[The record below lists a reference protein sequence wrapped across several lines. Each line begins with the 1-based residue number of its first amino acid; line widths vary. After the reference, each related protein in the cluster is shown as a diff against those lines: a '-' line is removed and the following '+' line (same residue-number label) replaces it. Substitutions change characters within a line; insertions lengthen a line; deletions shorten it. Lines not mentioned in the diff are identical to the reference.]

1 MSPWLNR
8 MLVMVIVAATVQVAH
23 AGLSSRVLREGVEFT
38 ARKFGKEVAEE
49 GIEKLSKK
57 MAGLAAKH
65 GDEVVSAAFS
75 KVGPRAGKLVSEAG
89 EQADVALRMLARHGD
104 EGIGLVTRPASLRM
118 ISQFG
123 DDGADAILRH
133 GAIGEQLIGE
143 FAEGGV
149 KALNNVTAQNGRR
162 LAMLAGDGAL
172 KPPLIDVICSHG
184 DRACE
189 FIWKN
194 KGALAAGTTL
204 AVFLANPE
212 PFLDGTVQLTEIV
225 ADTAVRPLAE
235 EAGRHYGGTMILAG
249 LLIATLIFAARL
261 WLKRGIWG
269 LAGGWLIR
277 RGKSYF
283 DQPPSKN

>member
-1 MSPWLNR
+1 
-8 MLVMVIVAATVQVAH
+8 MLVLSIVATIGQVAN
-23 AGLSSRVLREGVEFT
+23 AGISSRVVREGVEFT

-49 GIEKLSKK
+49 GLEKLSTK

-65 GDEVVSAAFS
+65 GDEVVSVAFS
-75 KVGPRAGKLVSEAG
+75 KVGPRAGKLASEAG

-104 EGIGLVTRPASLRM
+104 EGISLVTRPASLKM

-123 DDGADAILRH
+123 DDGAEALLRH
-133 GAIGEQLIGE
+133 GAVGEQLIGE

-149 KALNNVTAQNGRR
+149 KALNKVTAQNGRR
-162 LAMLAGDGAL
+162 LAMLAGDNAL
-172 KPPLIDVICSHG
+172 KPQLIDVICNHG

-225 ADTAVRPLAE
+225 ADAAVRPLAE
-235 EAGRHYGGTMILAG
+235 EAGRHYGGTMVLAG
-249 LLIATLIFAARL
+249 LLIASLIFAARL
-261 WLKRGIWG
+261 WFKRGIWG

-283 DQPPSKN
+283 DQPSSKN